1 MTSRLLFS
9 VFAVSFVAHAA
20 HAQTVLLSEG
30 PLPKSCF
37 RIELSMDLLGEVR
50 VQQEGKTVSMKQTAA
65 AKHVFL
71 ERIIDAKQGVAEKTA
86 RVYQKA
92 EARIAVDKEIMQ
104 RSLRPER
111 SWMIAMRTKDVA
123 IAYAPKGL
131 LSQEE
136 MELTEHLD
144 TLYVPGLLSGKDA
157 KPGDTW
163 KVTGNVVNALC
174 DLDGLVH
181 HDLTGKLEA
190 VAGDQATGNVFGQ
203 VEGID
208 LGATVHILVQ
218 ARFTFDLKEKRITF
232 LEWKQ
237 SDQRQQGPVN
247 PALSADVT
255 YTLRR
260 TPIEEPKELS
270 DDALAAALAVAPDKM
285 TLLHFRDAKGGFEF
299 QHSRDWHLVGQQDN
313 QIAFRLMDRRDFVAQ
328 MTVMRYKNAE
338 KMMELDAFADLM
350 SKAPGWEQEALLEK
364 TDQVPGD
371 HGHRVY
377 RVGASGKLDGVAAVQ
392 YFHLVHAQG
401 GAQLLVTCTLRPEQV
416 QHLRGRDLAVLR
428 SIALK

>member
-1 MTSRLLFS
+1 MTSRLFFCVL
-9 VFAVSFVAHAA
+9 AVGCAAQAA

-37 RIELSMDLLGEVR
+37 RIELSMDLVGAVR

-71 ERIIDAKQGVAEKTA
+71 ERIVDAKDGVAEKSA
-86 RVYQKA
+86 RLYQKA
-92 EARIAVDKEIMQ
+92 EAHIAVEKEIMQ

-111 SWMIAMRTKDVA
+111 SWMIAVRTKDVA
-123 IAYAPKGL
+123 LAYSPKGL
-131 LSQEE
+131 LTQEE

-144 TLYVPGLLSGKDA
+144 TLYLPGLLSGKDA

-163 KVTGNVVNALC
+163 KVAGNVVNALC

-190 VAGDQATGNVFGQ
+190 VAGDQATGKIFGQ

-260 TPIEEPKELS
+260 TPIEEPKELG
-270 DDALAAALAVAPDKM
+270 DDAVAAALAVGLDKM
-285 TLLHFRDAKGGFEF
+285 SLLHYRDPKGGFEF
-299 QHSRDWHLVGQQDN
+299 QHGRDWHLVGQQDN
-313 QIAFRLMDRRDFVAQ
+313 QVGFRLMARGDFVAQ
-328 MTVMRYKNAE
+328 MSVMRYKKAD
-338 KMMELDAFADLM
+338 KVMALDEFADLM
-350 SKAPGWEQEALLEK
+350 SKARGWEQEALLEK
-364 TDQVPGD
+364 TDKVPGD
-371 HGHRVY
+371 HGHEIY

-392 YFHLVHAQG
+392 YFHLVHAQSDE
-401 GAQLLVTCTLRPEQV
+401 QLLVTITLRPEQV